1 MKATID
7 VSDRKEA
14 DAIRA
19 GLEIE
24 EVRAMV
30 VIVGTLT
37 RLPDDRT
44 RQRVLNFVIDKL
56 AIAT

>member
-14 DAIRA
+14 DAIR
-19 GLEIE
+19 LEIAE
-24 EVRAMV
+24 LRAMI
-30 VIVGTLT
+30 VIVGELT

-56 AIAT
+56 ASAT